1 MIHDDRIC
9 ELGEGPLWHPR
20 RQQLFWFDILEK
32 RLLTRTRDGL
42 QTHQEFGEHASSA
55 GWVDDVTLLIAT
67 ESGLYRLD
75 IESGAR
81 SLIAPLEPDNPL
93 TRSNDGQADPWGG
106 FWVGT
111 MGKNAEPGAGALYR
125 LYRGEVARLFTH
137 LTIPNAIC
145 FSPDRRFA
153 YFTDT
158 AKAEILRVPLAPDT
172 GFPAGDAEILIG
184 RPQMS
189 GGPDGAAVDRA
200 GNLFVAQWG
209 AGKIA
214 VFSPDGQLL
223 RNLDVPAQHVSCPAF
238 GGPDCTTLYVTSARA
253 ELSAQQIAAN
263 PQNGMTF
270 QIAAAGQGRP
280 PPRVL
285 L

>member
-20 RQQLFWFDILEK
+20 RQQLFWFDILGK
-32 RLLTRTRDGL
+32 RLLARAGDGL
-42 QTHQEFGEHASSA
+42 QTHHEFDEHASSA
-55 GWVDDVTLLIAT
+55 GWIDDVALLIAT

-81 SLIAPLEPDNPL
+81 ALIAPLEPDNPL
-93 TRSNDGQADPWGG
+93 TRSNDGQTDPWGG

-125 LYRGEVARLFTH
+125 LYRGEVRRLFTH

-158 AKAEILRVPLAPDT
+158 AKAEIMRVPLAPDT

-189 GGPDGAAVDRA
+189 GGPDGAAVDKA

-209 AGKIA
+209 AAKIA

-223 RNLDVPAQHVSCPAF
+223 RSLDVPAQHVSCPAF

>member
-1 MIHDDRIC
+1 MIYDDRIC
-9 ELGEGPLWHPR
+9 ELGEGPLWHPG
-20 RQQLFWFDILEK
+20 RQQLFWFDILGK
-32 RLLTRTRDGL
+32 RLLARSGDGL
-42 QTHQEFGEHASSA
+42 QTHHEFGEYASSA
-55 GWVDDVTLLIAT
+55 GWIDDVTLLIAT

-75 IESGAR
+75 VESGAR
-81 SLIAPLEPDNPL
+81 ALIVPLEPDNPL

-125 LYRGEVARLFTH
+125 LYRGEVRRLFAE

-158 AKAEILRVPLAPDT
+158 AKAEIMRVPLAPDT

-184 RPQMS
+184 RSQMP
-189 GGPDGAAVDRA
+189 GAPDGAAVDRA

-209 AGKIA
+209 AAKIA

-223 RNLDVPAQHVSCPAF
+223 RSLDVPAQHVSCPAF
-238 GGPDCTTLYVTSARA
+238 GGPDYTTLYVTSARA
-253 ELSAQQIAAN
+253 ELSAQQIAAT

-280 PPRVL
+280 APRVL